1 MLKNDLSLWVMIL
14 LSPAKINIGLQI
26 ILRRPDG
33 FHNLQSLMYPVGLND
48 IIEIREATKDKN
60 PLAFSQSGILV
71 NEGSGK
77 NLCEKAHEIFAA
89 EREIPPVEI
98 HLHKQIPIGAGLGGG
113 SSNATQ
119 ILKGLNQFT
128 SFALEAEALHDMAAS
143 LGSDCPFFLH
153 SQAMM
158 MEGRGD
164 LLRSSPLTLEGLWLV
179 ILFPEI
185 HISTPV
191 AYSGVTP
198 VKPEHHLE
206 LLLNLPIQQ
215 WKEKVVNDFE
225 TGVFEKFPELASLK
239 EDLYKAGALYASLS
253 GSGSSLYGIF
263 PQKPK
268 LARPVSRFLIWQ
280 GEA

>member
-1 MLKNDLSLWVMIL
+1 MIL

-33 FHNLQSLMYPVGLND
+33 FHNLQSLMYPIGLND
-48 IIEIREATKDKN
+48 IIEIREANMGTN
-60 PLAFSQSGILV
+60 PLVFTQSGIPV
-71 NEGSGK
+71 NEDAGK
-77 NLCEKAHEIFAA
+77 NLCEKAHEIFTA

-119 ILKGLNQFT
+119 IIKGLNQL
-128 SFALEAEALHDMAAS
+128 SKLPLEAEVLHEMAAS

-153 SQAMM
+153 KQAMM

-164 LLRSSPLTLEGLWLV
+164 LLRSSSLSLEGLWLI

-185 HISTPV
+185 HISTPM

-206 LLLNLPIQQ
+206 ILLNLPIQE
-215 WKEKVVNDFE
+215 WKDKVVNDFE
-225 TGVFEKFPELASLK
+225 TGIFEKFPELASLK
-239 EDLYKAGALYASLS
+239 EDLYKAGAIYASLS

-263 PQKPK
+263 PQKPR
-268 LARPVSRFLIWQ
+268 LTGPVSNYVIWQ